1 MSSMPG
7 DATSLLR
14 KRIPLNHKEYNAISV
29 GEMRMFDRGYFTAVE
44 SGKGGYFSGRYRF
57 ACIAHSFDN
66 LFCCF
71 HDVNTVL
78 RDKVNTIVA
87 KDVNLH
93 KEKNQYSLLTRSS
106 IFLCNFIKIGYLSRA
121 MLRRNTIGRPVQNSV
136 IKFVT
141 PHSGSSLSMGS
152 SRMLSAHI

>member
-1 MSSMPG
+1 MPFRLERCVCLIGDTSQRSSPERV
-7 DATSLLR
+7 ATSPADTGLPALR
-14 KRIPLNHKEYNAISV
+14 IVSITFSV
-29 GEMRMFDRGYFTAVE
+29 VSIMSIRCYETKIIL
-44 SGKGGYFSGRYRF
+44 S
-57 ACIAHSFDN
+57 
-66 LFCCF
+66 
-71 HDVNTVL
+71 
-78 RDKVNTIVA
+78 IVA

-121 MLRRNTIGRPVQNSV
+121 MLRMNTIGRPVQNSV

-152 SRMLSAHI
+152 SRMLSAQI